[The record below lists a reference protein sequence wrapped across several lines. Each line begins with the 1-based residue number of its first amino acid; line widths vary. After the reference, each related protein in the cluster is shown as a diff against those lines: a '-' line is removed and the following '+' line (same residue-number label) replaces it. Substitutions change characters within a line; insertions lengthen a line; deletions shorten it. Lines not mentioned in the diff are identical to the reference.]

1 MMVVVVVCCGE
12 SEKGWGVLLF
22 VVYSSR
28 ESSTY
33 KVVNFQAGIEGVRG
47 SGIVRG

>member
-1 MMVVVVVCCGE
+1 VVVCCGE
-12 SEKGWGVLLF
+12 SEKGWGVLLLF
-22 VVYSSR
+22 VVYSSC
-28 ESSTY
+28 ESSTF